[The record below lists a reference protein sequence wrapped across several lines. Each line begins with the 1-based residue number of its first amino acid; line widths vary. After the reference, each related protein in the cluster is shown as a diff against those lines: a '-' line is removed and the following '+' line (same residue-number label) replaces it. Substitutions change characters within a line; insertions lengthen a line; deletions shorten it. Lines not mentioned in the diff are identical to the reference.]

1 MKNPFYCTQYND
13 LSTSTVNIKSYN
25 ISIYQTLHHMFG
37 NANFVRAKSINNGEI
52 RFMKLLK
59 DL

>member
-1 MKNPFYCTQYND
+1 MKNPFHDTQYND
-13 LSTSTVNIKSYN
+13 VSTSTVNINRYN
-25 ISIYQTLHHMFG
+25 DSIYRTLHHMLY
-37 NANFVRAKSINNGEI
+37 NANVVRAKSINNGEI

>member
-1 MKNPFYCTQYND
+1 MIHNI
-13 LSTSTVNIKSYN
+13 STSTVNINRYN
-25 ISIYQTLHHMFG
+25 DSINQTLHHMFG
-37 NANFVRAKSINNGEI
+37 NANFVRAKGINNGEI

>member
-1 MKNPFYCTQYND
+1 MKNPFHD
-13 LSTSTVNIKSYN
+13 ISTSTVNIKGYN

>member
-1 MKNPFYCTQYND
+1 MKNPFHD
-13 LSTSTVNIKSYN
+13 ISASKVNINRYN
-25 ISIYQTLHHMFG
+25 IIIYRTLHHMFG
-37 NANFVRAKSINNGEI
+37 NANFVRAKGINNGEI